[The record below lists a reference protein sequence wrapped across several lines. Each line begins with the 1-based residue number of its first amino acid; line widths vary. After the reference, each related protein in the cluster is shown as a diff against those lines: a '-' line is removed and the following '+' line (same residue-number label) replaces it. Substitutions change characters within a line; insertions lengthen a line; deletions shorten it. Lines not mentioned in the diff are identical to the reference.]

1 MSYAKQIVE
10 LVTLEN
16 LGECPLLRHGQAV
29 DIALEAD
36 TEIAALKAKI
46 REMTEWR
53 PMESAPKDGT
63 KILLF
68 RTLDRLVIVGLW
80 HDGHD
85 EWIDGEYIAPIAHP
99 DFWMPISELPSLP
112 GSEEP

>member
-29 DIALEAD
+29 DIALKAD
-36 TEIAALKAKI
+36 TEIAALKARVLALSAWI
-46 REMTEWR
+46 EHQGEISNVCTREILGKVCAYCECKH
-53 PMESAPKDGT
+53 SAK
-63 KILLF
+63 
-68 RTLDRLVIVGLW
+68 R
-80 HDGHD
+80 
-85 EWIDGEYIAPIAHP
+85 A
-99 DFWMPISELPSLP
+99 LP